1 MSHKHSTAALRQ
13 NHEIIW
19 ERKILQTFFIDFP
32 SSCLFYGCLCKM
44 QMFLFWFFEGKI
56 SAAHPKWQFQNFIK
70 NRVVF
75 S

>member
-32 SSCLFYGCLCKM
+32 SSCLFLRM
-44 QMFLFWFFEGKI
+44 SVQNANVPFL
-56 SAAHPKWQFQNFIK
+56 
-70 NRVVF
+70 VL
-75 S
+75 